1 MSASVPNT
9 PPAIQKFFTSRDN
22 YANSATFV
30 GEEQRLWYDPVTN
43 CIYVSDGVTPGG
55 IPVCCGNGAATVGA
69 TGATGPQGGLGAT
82 GAVGATGLQE
92 IGRAHV

>member
-55 IPVCCGNGAATVGA
+55 IPVCCGNG
-69 TGATGPQGGLGAT
+69 TGGGLD
-82 GAVGATGLQE
+82 
-92 IGRAHV
+92 